1 VLLLLGGLAG
11 ECRLNII
18 FYNCCEQRVSVY
30 AVLLVIVFYWH
41 ISDIVVGFNV

>member
-30 AVLLVIVFYWH
+30 TVVIIFYWH
-41 ISDIVVGFNV
+41 ISVIL